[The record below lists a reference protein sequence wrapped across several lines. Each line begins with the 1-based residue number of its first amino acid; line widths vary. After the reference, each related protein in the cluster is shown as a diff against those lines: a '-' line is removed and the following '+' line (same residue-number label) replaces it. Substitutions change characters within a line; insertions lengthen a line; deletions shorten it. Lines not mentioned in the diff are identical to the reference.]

1 MVKATKLKHA
11 ILSAA
16 AALICLLLAFGL
28 LNGTFAVRAA
38 DEEESFTDYPTTAV
52 SVTNSQFTDEGSGS
66 PASPS
71 NWTATG
77 QSGHFGQRHRRSR
90 PRRLQKQ
97 LRGLQTRHLS
107 RVFGR

>member
-66 PASPS
+66 PGSRRPS
-71 NWTATG
+71 AISSFSFSTTF
-77 QSGHFGQRHRRSR
+77 S
-90 PRRLQKQ
+90 
-97 LRGLQTRHLS
+97 
-107 RVFGR
+107 